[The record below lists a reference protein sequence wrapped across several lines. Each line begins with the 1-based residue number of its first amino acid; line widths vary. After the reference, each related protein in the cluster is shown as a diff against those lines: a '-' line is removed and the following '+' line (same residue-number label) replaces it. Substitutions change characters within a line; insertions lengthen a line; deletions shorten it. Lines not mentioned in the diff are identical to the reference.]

1 MHTPDLLPVLHIR
14 ALWLCALDLLNLH
27 CLLLRRAMC
36 VCVWH
41 KAHGIWQ
48 VASGWVALGLC
59 VCVLVCVF
67 LALCVCVWVYVG
79 VGVGVAGWLGG
90 WVWLW
95 DLPSAIW
102 QLASGWVALC
112 LCVCVCVC
120 VSVCLCACVC
130 VSVCLCVCVSVCLSA
145 CVRLCLCGWV
155 GWWVL
160 WALYVVCVG
169 GCVGRCV
176 RGLGNE
182 KPKLPFGN
190 FCLGEILP
198 TSGYGMAARKHMHLV
213 PWCASF
219 RPLRFYFIQW
229 GGGMPPPSSE
239 GRKSVHH
246 TPSATRLAECLP
258 FGSLWGKYA
267 ANGEAPEAIRSS
279 TCAQMEQESKMNTK
293 IKWTSE

>member
-27 CLLLRRAMC
+27 CLLLRQAVC

-102 QLASGWVALC
+102 QLASGWVALWLC
-112 LCVCVCVC
+112 VCVLVSMCVCVCVC
-120 VSVCLCACVC
+120 VSVCVC
-130 VSVCLCVCVSVCLSA
+130 IPGRS
-145 CVRLCLCGWV
+145 CG
-155 GWWVL
+155 
-160 WALYVVCVG
+160 
-169 GCVGRCV
+169 
-176 RGLGNE
+176 
-182 KPKLPFGN
+182 
-190 FCLGEILP
+190 
-198 TSGYGMAARKHMHLV
+198 
-213 PWCASF
+213 
-219 RPLRFYFIQW
+219 PL
-229 GGGMPPPSSE
+229 
-239 GRKSVHH
+239 
-246 TPSATRLAECLP
+246 
-258 FGSLWGKYA
+258 
-267 ANGEAPEAIRSS
+267 
-279 TCAQMEQESKMNTK
+279 
-293 IKWTSE
+293 